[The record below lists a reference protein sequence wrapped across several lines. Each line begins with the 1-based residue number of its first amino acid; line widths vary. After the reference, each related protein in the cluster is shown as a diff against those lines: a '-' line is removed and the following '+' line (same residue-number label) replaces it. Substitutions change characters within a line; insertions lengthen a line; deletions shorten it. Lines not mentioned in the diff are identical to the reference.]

1 MFKTRDGIIR
11 VISTTAAVTALTI
24 GGIAVAPMLSGC
36 SAISQLDKKG
46 IAATFDGG
54 EITEDEVN
62 SYIAD
67 YRKAHGL
74 EEKSAWHGYLKQSGT
89 TASSMRRT
97 AIDTLEE
104 RKVIENEAGKRGID
118 VKKSDIDGKIKELSD
133 YYGYDR
139 DGWRKQ
145 LKTLGYTENGYRAY
159 IKDSLLRE
167 RLMQKVIKVSDAK
180 DSDVISLA
188 NDYTGSI
195 DGAKRLSVI
204 TFDDSSKAGICAD
217 SIASGETTFEKAK
230 KENGGDSNY
239 DGWDC
244 IVSEDETVSSA
255 VKDMKQGDVSGAIAG
270 EKLSFIVKVEEEVS
284 VPKGGFTDKS
294 QMPEGLYDDFKS
306 SVELNNR
313 YTQFNDYVND
323 LMSKAELKIN
333 DMPKDVPYS
342 D

>member
-1 MFKTRDGIIR
+1 MFKTCDGMIR
-11 VISTTAAVTALTI
+11 VISATAAVTAMTI

-46 IAATFDGG
+46 VAATFDGG

-67 YRKAHGL
+67 YRKAQVL
-74 EEKSAWHGYLKQSGT
+74 EEKIAWHGYLKQSGA

-118 VKKSDIDGKIKELSD
+118 VKKSDIDGKIKELRD
-133 YYGYDR
+133 YYGYDK
-139 DGWRKQ
+139 DGWRQQ
-145 LKTLGYTENGYRAY
+145 LKTLGYTESGYRAY

-167 RLMQKVIKVSDAK
+167 RLMQKAIKVSEAK

-204 TFDDSSKAGICAD
+204 TFDDSSEAGSCAD

-230 KENGGDSNY
+230 KKNGGCSTACAASR
-239 DGWDC
+239 GRFAASRPCWKMMPIATIFC
-244 IVSEDETVSSA
+244 SSRRLPA
-255 VKDMKQGDVSGAIAG
+255 QQSTHLTANCWGI
-270 EKLSFIVKVEEEVS
+270 IS
-284 VPKGGFTDKS
+284 VAAWFATCTMERMRWS
-294 QMPEGLYDDFKS
+294 
-306 SVELNNR
+306 
-313 YTQFNDYVND
+313 
-323 LMSKAELKIN
+323 MS
-333 DMPKDVPYS
+333 
-342 D
+342 